1 MEEIVKYITNWLV
14 THPDDLV
21 ITTEEESER
30 VVIIKVQ
37 AHPDDVGKIIGKNGR
52 IATAIRR
59 IIKSASSKS
68 GKRFIIKI
76 S

>member
-14 THPDDLV
+14 SQPDELV
-21 ITTEEESER
+21 ITTEEESEK

>member
-1 MEEIVKYITNWLV
+1 MEDIVKYIVTTLV
-14 THPDDLV
+14 SHPEDV
-21 ITTEEESER
+21 MITTENESDK

-37 AHPDDVGKIIGKNGR
+37 AHADDVGKIIGKNGR
-52 IATAIRR
+52 IATAIRA

-68 GKRFIIKI
+68 GKRFIVKI